1 VRRPERAWCPSEIL
15 HFVQDRPSKSFTPL
29 GHKREAEDEARTS
42 EGRSPSEF
50 CHAGAKRASPRAP
63 NPSRPLSPVL
73 LTEFREDGIL
83 ISTVL
88 RGLWKNFINLAY
100 PLSCLICKAKLNPLN
115 ENCLC
120 ETCWEKIEFNLPPF
134 CRICGKHLPAKYIPG
149 EAEKQDQVLI
159 CIDCQRSSSFFKR
172 VRSVCI
178 YDGIIKECIHLF
190 KYRAKLT
197 LAKPLAKLMVDFA
210 RNFLN
215 MKEIDIIVPVPLHKA
230 KQRQRQFNQAH
241 LLAKSLSRAFTKK
254 LGNKQLA
261 KIKFGPA
268 QVNLSKAERRRN
280 VKGAFKVKDAASL
293 RNKNVL
299 LVDDVLTTQATA
311 NECSKMLLQ
320 AGANRVEVFT
330 LARSA

>member
-1 VRRPERAWCPSEIL
+1 
-15 HFVQDRPSKSFTPL
+15 
-29 GHKREAEDEARTS
+29 
-42 EGRSPSEF
+42 
-50 CHAGAKRASPRAP
+50 
-63 NPSRPLSPVL
+63 
-73 LTEFREDGIL
+73 
-83 ISTVL
+83 
-88 RGLWKNFINLAY
+88 
-100 PLSCLICKAKLNPLN
+100 
-115 ENCLC
+115 
-120 ETCWEKIEFNLPPF
+120 
-134 CRICGKHLPAKYIPG
+134 
-149 EAEKQDQVLI
+149 
-159 CIDCQRSSSFFKR
+159 
-172 VRSVCI
+172 
-178 YDGIIKECIHLF
+178 
-190 KYRAKLT
+190 
-197 LAKPLAKLMVDFA
+197 MVDFA